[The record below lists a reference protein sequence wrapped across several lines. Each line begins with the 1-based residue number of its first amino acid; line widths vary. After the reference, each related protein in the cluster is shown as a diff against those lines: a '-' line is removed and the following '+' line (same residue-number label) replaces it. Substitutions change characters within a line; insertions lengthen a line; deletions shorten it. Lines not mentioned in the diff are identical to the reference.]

1 MRKERSCSTEMLASC
16 RRCRKCGKH
25 GHISRVCKP
34 KQRKIKIC
42 EKRVELSSYLENEEN
57 NKITIRVK
65 AGQSLSVH
73 MQVDGIRLPMEM
85 NTGTAV
91 STVNMAEMF

>member
-1 MRKERSCSTEMLASC
+1 MSKTAENAVNVVISLECASQRS
-16 RRCRKCGKH
+16 GKL
-25 GHISRVCKP
+25 KP
-34 KQRKIKIC
+34 GK
-42 EKRVELSSYLENEEN
+42 KRVELSSYVENKEN

-73 MQVDGIRLPMEM
+73 MQVDGVRLPMEM
-85 NTGTAV
+85 NAGASV